1 MTLNDKA
8 KKASS
13 DVKRDD
19 GDGYDYEVNTGRAD
33 FSPLSIDEDEYIEA
47 RRLVIG
53 HREIEKELNKAQADR
68 IEKFGARAFYKHLM
82 KVWGLPPKKA
92 ARETCR
98 RVLHEC

>member
-19 GDGYDYEVNTGRAD
+19 YDYDYEINTGRAD
-33 FSPLSIDEDEYIEA
+33 FSPVSIDEDEYIEA

-53 HREIEKELNKAQADR
+53 HREIEKELKKAQADR
-68 IEKFGARAFYKHLM
+68 LEKFGARAFYKHLM
-82 KVWGLPPKKA
+82 EVWGLDPKKA
-92 ARETCR
+92 AEETCR
-98 RVLHEC
+98 RVGHEC